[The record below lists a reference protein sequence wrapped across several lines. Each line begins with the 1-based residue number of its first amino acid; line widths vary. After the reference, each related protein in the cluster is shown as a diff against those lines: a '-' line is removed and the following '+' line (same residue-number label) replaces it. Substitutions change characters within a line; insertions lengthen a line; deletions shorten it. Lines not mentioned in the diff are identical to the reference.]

1 MKTPSEEDLILL
13 YYGEHEDPELAR
25 QVAQSPELQARMDRL
40 SADLALLDAASP
52 PQRDPNYGEQV
63 WLKVLPHLNDGPKSA
78 GWLTRVREML
88 VQPRFSLAGGA
99 ALCLVAA
106 VAFLAGKQFQPA
118 PAASPELPS
127 VALNGQ
133 AILFQQVAGH
143 LGAADRFLTA
153 YVNETQRSES
163 EAAWAQELLLS
174 NRLYR
179 QAASAAGHHRI
190 VRVLEEI
197 EPLLVEM
204 ANQTV
209 DHGDEAQPTAEEKTL
224 LFKVRTSR
232 AQLQE
237 SI

>member
-1 MKTPSEEDLILL
+1 MKTPTEEDLILL
-13 YYGEHEDPELAR
+13 YYGEHEDPGLAQ
-25 QVAQSPELQARMDRL
+25 QVAQTPELQARMDRL
-40 SADLALLDAASP
+40 AADLAQFDAPAP
-52 PQRDPNYGEQV
+52 PQRDPDYGEQV
-63 WLKVLPHLNDGPKSA
+63 WLRVLPHITKEPPEE
-78 GWLTRVREML
+78 GWLARLRHAL
-88 VQPRFSLAGGA
+88 LQPRLSLASVA
-99 ALCLVAA
+99 ALCLVAT
-106 VAFLAGKQFQPA
+106 VAFLAGRQFQPPPVESA
-118 PAASPELPS
+118 GLPT

-133 AILFQQVAGH
+133 AILLQQVAGH

-153 YVNETQRSES
+153 YVNDTQRSES

-179 QAASAAGHHRI
+179 QAALAAGQHRI

-197 EPLLVEM
+197 EPVLVEM
-204 ANQTV
+204 ANQSLE
-209 DHGDEAQPTAEEKTL
+209 HGEGAQPTAEEKTL